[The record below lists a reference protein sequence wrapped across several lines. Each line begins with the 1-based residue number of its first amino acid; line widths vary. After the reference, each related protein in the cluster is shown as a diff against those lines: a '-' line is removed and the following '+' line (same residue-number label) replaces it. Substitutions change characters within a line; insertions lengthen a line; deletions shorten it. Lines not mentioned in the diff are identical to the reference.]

1 LRLKNSK
8 RERERERERSVKP
21 RRVGEEGFRGGGV
34 YIYTL
39 THKTSNL
46 WGFKKYKNDVILWES
61 YVANGCMELSYVT
74 SFRLVIVEGVFFF
87 FLMLIVEGVLLTACG
102 RLS

>member
-1 LRLKNSK
+1 MFETQKLKK
-8 RERERERERSVKP
+8 RERERSVKP

-34 YIYTL
+34 YIYTH

-74 SFRLVIVEGVFFF
+74 SFRL
-87 FLMLIVEGVLLTACG
+87 LIVEGVLLTACG